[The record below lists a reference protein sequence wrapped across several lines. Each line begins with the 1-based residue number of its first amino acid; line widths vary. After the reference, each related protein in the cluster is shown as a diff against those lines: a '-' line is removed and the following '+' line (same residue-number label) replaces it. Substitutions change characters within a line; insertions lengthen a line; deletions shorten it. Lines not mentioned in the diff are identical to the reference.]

1 MHDYDDVPN
10 ILSVFGDSVC
20 DFSDF
25 GIESNL
31 PAVSNEDV
39 AALLGS
45 STSDQSATNDE
56 LSLLLSPHTVSNIL
70 PISFDEQQNLQQNF
84 EYSNEE
90 SEKVKSDVLS
100 KRVEKEQEQEQEV
113 IPKKN
118 QKALSLN
125 NSNKLN
131 NLNISDNLDN
141 TNNKKTGLN
150 EKRNGTQQ
158 NKRKRRKKI
167 KVISVKKKIVCNNKE
182 TTITQRFPLNG
193 SKDPQEMTKEIK
205 QKMKLKKQRNRINAR
220 KCRQRKKQYIENLE
234 SKTKILQ
241 IENSKL
247 SGQVL
252 KLNQKTVNLQQEIEN
267 LKLAL
272 KRSNEKIIQQNQTKL
287 NKENDNEKEPK
298 NGKAKSKKIFQF
310 ITNLTT
316 IPSFHSDLVIK
327 NEKRKEEQE
336 VCHQQYQ
343 SQQQQQQHTNMMGE
357 QLFNSTN
364 LNKKY
369 KATFFVILL
378 TFGLF
383 FTNPNFIDALAEI
396 CVGSWKKTF
405 SPQSQIETFFSF
417 FLNSFSKKAAYE
429 LDEELVELKY
439 QLSFQIRDQLKVNK
453 DHKHS
458 HQYLADNEKTKFNNH
473 LLVSN
478 SNSNSNSNTNTNT
491 NPNSNTN
498 KNPNKNT
505 NSDMGTESFYC
516 DDQSMKS
523 KISESILSSSVKNK
537 RFSS

>member
-20 DFSDF
+20 EFPDFV
-25 GIESNL
+25 IESNL
-31 PAVSNEDV
+31 PAISNEDV
-39 AALLGS
+39 ATLLGS

-56 LSLLLSPHTVSNIL
+56 LSILKSPHTVSNIL
-70 PISFDEQQNLQQNF
+70 QISFDEQQNLQQNF

-100 KRVEKEQEQEQEV
+100 KRVEKEQEQEQEQEV

-118 QKALSLN
+118 QKALSR
-125 NSNKLN
+125 NSLNKLN
-131 NLNISDNLDN
+131 YLNISDNMNN

-150 EKRNGTQQ
+150 EKRNATQQ
-158 NKRKRRKKI
+158 NSRKRRKKI
-167 KVISVKKKIVCNNKE
+167 KVISVKKKIICNNKE

-193 SKDPQEMTKEIK
+193 SKDPQEMTKEIE

-234 SKTKILQ
+234 SKTKFLQ
-241 IENSKL
+241 LENSKL

-252 KLNQKTVNLQQEIEN
+252 KLNQKTVNLQLEIEN

-272 KRSNEKIIQQNQTKL
+272 KRSNEKIILQNQTKL

-298 NGKAKSKKIFQF
+298 NGKAKRKKIVEF

-316 IPSFHSDLVIK
+316 IPSFNSDLVIK
-327 NEKRKEEQE
+327 NETQKEDQE
-336 VCHQQYQ
+336 VHYQQYQ
-343 SQQQQQQHTNMMGE
+343 YQHQSQQQQQQQHTNMMGE

-383 FTNPNFIDALAEI
+383 FTNPNFIEALAEI

-405 SPQSQIETFFSF
+405 SPRFQSEAFFSL
-417 FLNSFSKKAAYE
+417 FLNLFSKKAAYE
-429 LDEELVELKY
+429 LEEEQAQLKH
-439 QLSFQIRDQLKVNK
+439 QLSFQIRDQLKVNQ
-453 DHKHS
+453 DHKHN
-458 HQYLADNEKTKFNNH
+458 HRYLADDEKTKFNNH
-473 LLVSN
+473 LLSFN
-478 SNSNSNSNTNTNT
+478 LNTNTKT
-491 NPNSNTN
+491 
-498 KNPNKNT
+498 NKNT
-505 NSDMGTESFYC
+505 NTKTKTNMNMNIDSFYC
-516 DDQSMKS
+516 DDQSIKS
-523 KISESILSSSVKNK
+523 KISESIFSLSMKNK
-537 RFSS
+537 HFSS